1 MASGKVCFFLRIFI
15 LFYSPCLYM
24 VIVRYASELT
34 IPTLM
39 ICFAMQTEKHNACH
53 ELDTTLSP
61 ITKRYSDGENC
72 SQTSKRKNGVKW
84 LNKKKTTVN
93 NWREE
98 KVFVMRHIGGIS
110 RKWNGKKWK
119 SLKRIKNWIG
129 KMRRVRT
136 MRTRTWI
143 AINECKKCWMRIQC
157 NIPLTTSHA
166 F

>member
-1 MASGKVCFFLRIFI
+1 
-15 LFYSPCLYM
+15 M

-84 LNKKKTTVN
+84 LNKKKN
-93 NWREE
+93 NSKQLKGRKSFCNETYWRDIE
-98 KVFVMRHIGGIS
+98 KME
-110 RKWNGKKWK
+110 RKKVEKFKKNK
-119 SLKRIKNWIG
+119 KLNWEDEKG
-129 KMRRVRT
+129 ENDENQDM
-136 MRTRTWI
+136 
-143 AINECKKCWMRIQC
+143 NC
-157 NIPLTTSHA
+157 NK
-166 F
+166 